1 MYTVYVLVG
10 IITNPFGREQTMQMC
25 GNLRG
30 FPLYGAW
37 SLGWY
42 YIWPLF
48 WYVFLRVPRT
58 WDASGKWEPS
68 QRLSKKH
75 VGTLECWKRGH
86 TQGTSLQGGP
96 RNQLYIGAHN
106 STYGGE
112 RTPVTHVFSAF
123 YRSYSHIYNWFSGAH
138 LVIPMEPYV
147 SSDQLEEQ
155 KCPKPTWAVIFKYSP
170 RPFWHI
176 PSLTPG

>member
-1 MYTVYVLVG
+1 MKFGLVLQWPPVLVCIVRSFAG
-10 IITNPFGREQTMQMC
+10 LGMPVESE
-25 GNLRG
+25 NLRRDCPKTCWNTG
-30 FPLYGAW
+30 MLKKGTYPRCMWRFSA
-37 SLGWY
+37 SL
-42 YIWPLF
+42 
-48 WYVFLRVPRT
+48 R
-58 WDASGKWEPS
+58 
-68 QRLSKKH
+68 
-75 VGTLECWKRGH
+75 
-86 TQGTSLQGGP
+86 GGP
-96 RNQLYIGAHN
+96 KNQLYIGAHN

-112 RTPVTHVFSAF
+112 RTLVTHVFSAF
-123 YRSYSHIYNWFSGAH
+123 YRSYSHIYDWFSGAH

>member
-1 MYTVYVLVG
+1 MKFGLVLYMTPVVVCFFASPPDLG
-10 IITNPFGREQTMQMC
+10 CQWKVRTFAEIVQKTCWNTGMLEKGTYPRYMWRFSAS
-25 GNLRG
+25 LR
-30 FPLYGAW
+30 
-37 SLGWY
+37 
-42 YIWPLF
+42 
-48 WYVFLRVPRT
+48 
-58 WDASGKWEPS
+58 
-68 QRLSKKH
+68 
-75 VGTLECWKRGH
+75 
-86 TQGTSLQGGP
+86 GGP

-138 LVIPMEPYV
+138 LVIPMEPHV
-147 SSDQLEEQ
+147 WSDHLEEQ